1 MLWIAPAA
9 SQEGRPPRKD
19 LYGDPLPPDAV
30 ARMGTV
36 RLRHGSGVTCLAVS
50 PDGRK
55 VAAGGSDGTVRLW
68 DVATGRLSSTLEGK
82 VRHLSSVTYSR
93 DGTRMA
99 AGSGD
104 GTILV
109 WDPSSG
115 RELARIQS
123 ASQLVRFS
131 PDGETLVSGGPK
143 AIETW
148 NAKTGARIARQEVP
162 EREWSL
168 EDLSADG
175 SKAVFRRGGKK
186 IHVWDVKAGREGVKL
201 PGTTDERP
209 SLALSPDGATL
220 AVGDDGKVSLVDLS
234 SGALLRASEKL
245 EWGVDSL
252 AFSPDGKFLAGGCIV
267 PAIAVWET
275 STLEQKQSFR
285 GGVGYSLIL
294 AFSPDGSML
303 ASGGDEPA
311 LRLLGVA
318 GGNELL
324 ELEGHTGAVRAA
336 ALSADGKT
344 LVTGGEDSTLMLW
357 EAATG
362 RRRSAFRSRF
372 GPITSAAYSR
382 DGSRFA
388 VADEDHKILVCDGA
402 TGDELMEFTNE
413 EANLISCL
421 AFSPDGKTLASGDG
435 MKSVCLWDLA
445 SGRVVRK
452 LEGPGDVNG
461 IAFSPDGRLL
471 ACAGDDGVRVWDVKT
486 FAEALPKVGKGGVG
500 FNAVAIAPEG
510 GILAAGQGR
519 LIRLWDLPSGLE
531 RNPIDFGR
539 NSVGAIAFSPK
550 DGLLAVALEDGTIRL
565 REIATGKE
573 RRRFTGHR
581 GSVTALSFS
590 SDGRWLASGSA
601 DSTALLWDLSE

>member
-1 MLWIAPAA
+1 MNLLWVVVWIAPAP
-9 SQEGRPPRKD
+9 SQEGRPPGKD

-36 RLRHGSGVTCLAVS
+36 RLRQSSGVTCLAVS
-50 PDGRK
+50 RDGRK

-68 DVATGRLSSTLEGK
+68 DVLTGRLSTTLEGK
-82 VRHLSSVTYSR
+82 LRGLSTVAYSR
-93 DGTRMA
+93 DGRRLA

-104 GTILV
+104 GTLLV

-115 RELARIQS
+115 RELARIRG

-131 PDGETLVSGGPK
+131 PDGETLVSAGPK

-162 EREWSL
+162 DREWSL

-186 IHVWDVKAGREGVKL
+186 IHLWDVKAGREGVKL
-201 PGTTDERP
+201 PGTTDDRP

-220 AVGDDGKVSLVDLS
+220 AVGDDGKVSLFDLS
-234 SGALLRASEKL
+234 SGAFLRASEKL
-245 EWGVDSL
+245 EWGVDGL
-252 AFSPDGKFLAGGCIV
+252 AFSPDGKFLAGGCVV

-275 STLEQKQSFR
+275 STLELKQSFR
-285 GGVGYSLIL
+285 GRLGFTQSL

-303 ASGGDEPA
+303 ALGCDEPA

-324 ELEGHTGAVRAA
+324 EFEGHTGAVRAT

-344 LVTGGEDSTLMLW
+344 LVTGGEDSTLLIW

-362 RRRSAFRSRF
+362 RRRSAFCSRF

-388 VADEDHKILVCDGA
+388 VADEDHRILVCDGA
-402 TGDELMEFTNE
+402 TGDELMEITNE
-413 EANLISCL
+413 EANLVSCL
-421 AFSPDGKTLASGDG
+421 AFSPDGKTLAAGDG
-435 MKSVCLWDLA
+435 KKSVCLWDPA
-445 SGRVVRK
+445 TGRALRK

-461 IAFSPDGRLL
+461 LAYSPDVRLL
-471 ACAGDDGVRVWDVKT
+471 VCAGDDGVRVWDVKT
-486 FAEALPKVGKGGVG
+486 FAEALPKVGKGGVSFG
-500 FNAVAIAPEG
+500 FV
-510 GILAAGQGR
+510 
-519 LIRLWDLPSGLE
+519 
-531 RNPIDFGR
+531 
-539 NSVGAIAFSPK
+539 SVSPK

-565 REIATGKE
+565 REIAAGKE
-573 RRRFTGHR
+573 RRRFSGHR

-601 DSTALLWDLSE
+601 DATAMLWDLSE